1 MANRSKQ
8 RLTTSNTVNRQAAE
22 DLQATLFKAAQFALD
37 DALKSGTVPAALLS
51 SVQTILRDANLA
63 PDLSEEPEEASEGL
77 SGPQQSWL
85 RNLEAELGL

>member
-8 RLTTSNTVNRQAAE
+8 RLTTSNSVNRQAAE

-63 PDLSEEPEEASEGL
+63 PDLTEEQPDDADGV
-77 SGPQQSWL
+77 SGAQSQWMRDL
-85 RNLEAELGL
+85 HRDLGL